1 MLGCQTAGNPTTW
14 LYFATRWQNPAS
26 KQAKTTAHV
35 VWIPSRMQVH
45 PPIRAQS
52 CARPLAVC
60 LNTSD
65 VVLTLV
71 PAGGTG
77 FWSFFSQPDTSS
89 VHDNSAV
96 NTNNEFFVRFMV
108 IVPCLV
114 KDHQIFWTT
123 SAMQLFSQL
132 FYDPPP
138 YTYMLPNGY
147 SEMRAA
153 HRASAKPLNFEK
165 TLISYHLFRG
175 ILISNRCCITLCL
188 CRQFVKLDAMIFAY
202 W

>member
-1 MLGCQTAGNPTTW
+1 MPALRLSAMLGLIQTCKCWVAKQQATQPTRIY
-14 LYFATRWQNPAS
+14 LATRWQNPAS

-35 VWIPSRMQVH
+35 VWIPSRMQVQ

-71 PAGGTG
+71 PAGGIG

-96 NTNNEFFVRFMV
+96 NTNNVFFVRFM
-108 IVPCLV
+108 ISAPSLV
-114 KDHQIFWTT
+114 KDHQIFWIT
-123 SAMQLFSQL
+123 SSMQLFFQFFMTYPL
-132 FYDPPP
+132 LR
-138 YTYMLPNGY
+138 YMLPN
-147 SEMRAA
+147 
-153 HRASAKPLNFEK
+153 
-165 TLISYHLFRG
+165 
-175 ILISNRCCITLCL
+175 
-188 CRQFVKLDAMIFAY
+188 VK
-202 W
+202 